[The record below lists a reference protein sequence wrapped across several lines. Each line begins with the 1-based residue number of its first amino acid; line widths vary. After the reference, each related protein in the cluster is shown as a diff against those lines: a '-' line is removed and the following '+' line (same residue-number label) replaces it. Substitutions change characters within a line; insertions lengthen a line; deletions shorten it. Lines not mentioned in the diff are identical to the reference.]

1 MKTVVKAV
9 KKISV
14 LELQPGMIL
23 AEAVLNVGGTVELL
37 AKGSTINKRHV
48 FMLENLGIYE
58 VLILEE
64 QDLVEPELEL
74 TVEDHAE
81 LLTRVAQEKGV
92 TFDADAY
99 RKTIEELESHV
110 FPKVEVSPY
119 NQNMEVHVLTGENN
133 LPLDVRHKV
142 VIEETRAMFE
152 QIKDTNHIDFD
163 SVKTN
168 VTRLLPDMV
177 RNNDV
182 LMRLK
187 QLEESDDYTFQ
198 HSLRVGIMASMIGK
212 WLGYSKTDLEDVATS
227 GLLFDIG
234 KMKIPEFVLNKKGPV
249 TPEEYEII
257 KKHPQFSYGIL
268 LSTKGVSQ
276 NIKFGALQHHERI
289 DGSGYP
295 LRIKSGQI
303 HEFAKILMVCDV
315 YDALTHDRVYKGK
328 ISPFDAAE
336 FISWSSGHIFDP
348 RICYV
353 FLSNLA
359 EFYTGKDVLLNT
371 GEKGRVIF
379 VDVNYPTKPIIQV
392 GPKFVDLSKNSKIKI
407 EELL

>member
-1 MKTVVKAV
+1 M
-9 KKISV
+9 KKIKI

-23 AEAVLNVGGTVELL
+23 AESVLNAGGTVELL
-37 AKGSTINKRHV
+37 AKGSVISKRHV
-48 FMLENLGIYE
+48 LMLENLGVDE

-64 QDLVEPELEL
+64 RDMASVVTDT
-74 TVEDHAE
+74 TVKDHTA
-81 LLTRVAQEKGV
+81 LLSKVAQEKGV
-92 TFDADAY
+92 TFDAEAY
-99 RKTIEELESHV
+99 KKAIEELEQYELPRV
-110 FPKVEVSPY
+110 DVSPF
-119 NQNMEVHVLTGENN
+119 NQNMEIHVLTGENN
-133 LPLDVRHKV
+133 LPIDVRHKM
-142 VIEETRAMFE
+142 VIDETRVMFE
-152 QIKDTNHIDFD
+152 QLKDATHVDYEAI
-163 SVKTN
+163 KTN
-168 VTRLLPDMV
+168 VIQLLPDMV

-198 HSLRVGIMASMIGK
+198 HSLRVGILASMIGK
-212 WLGYSKTDLEDVATS
+212 WLGYSKTDLEDIATA

-234 KMKIPEFVLNKKGPV
+234 KLKVPEFVLNKKGSV
-249 TPEEYEII
+249 SPEEYDII
-257 KKHPQFSYGIL
+257 KKHPQFGYSIL

-276 NIKFGALQHHERI
+276 NVKFAALQHHERI

-303 HEFAKILMVCDV
+303 HEFAKIIMVCDV

-336 FISWSSGHIFDP
+336 YISWSSGHIFDT

-353 FLSNLA
+353 LLSHLA

-371 GEKGRVIF
+371 GEQGRIIF
-379 VDVNYPTKPIIQV
+379 VDVNYPTKPIVQV
-392 GPKFVDLSKNSKIKI
+392 GPKFIDLSKNSKVKI
-407 EELL
+407 TEIL